1 MKGKPVQRVKWG
13 RERNEGQSSFSCASN
28 STLEPVPALTTSKCC
43 SHAIP
48 PSVPWLQVRGAT
60 CTWYTFKP
68 RMAYRVWIGS
78 LSQSVHIYMKLT
90 YIYLQNDRETHL
102 IYLKM
107 NLHAELAYVPI
118 MEINP
123 SEQSNQQVQACFV
136 VLWVRNSVFHWGT
149 HLCTLATSYDCYFT
163 QYFPQHFLIGRG
175 ADAALSGNTQSYI
188 IFLARDL
195 HQSTST

>member
-1 MKGKPVQRVKWG
+1 MNSCWYQKLARGCPVFQNTIKGPIPKGQTGTQRIPWPTSACATLPARHWAGERMKGKPVQRVKWG

-102 IYLKM
+102 I
-107 NLHAELAYVPI
+107 
-118 MEINP
+118 
-123 SEQSNQQVQACFV
+123 
-136 VLWVRNSVFHWGT
+136 
-149 HLCTLATSYDCYFT
+149 
-163 QYFPQHFLIGRG
+163 
-175 ADAALSGNTQSYI
+175 
-188 IFLARDL
+188 
-195 HQSTST
+195 